1 MKFRLPLHVHIS
13 TLFLVLVLIVGS
25 AIGGLGYSVSRSL
38 LKSSADQ
45 LSQRIGRETLRE
57 VRSLIGPAEMAARLL
72 SLSGLPQAGSLEQR
86 LGYLGFMREALDASS
101 ELTSLY
107 VGYGNGDFFL
117 LRRVANAAAAGN
129 FAAPPE
135 TAYLVQ
141 SIDHPAGKVRG
152 RFIFFDKA
160 LTRLHSEERPAY
172 AQGYDPRSRHWY
184 QDALAADGQI
194 KTPPYLF
201 FTTGEVGTTI
211 ASPAGRSAAV
221 VGADITLKTLD
232 QGLAQQL
239 ATPGMQIALANAAGE
254 IVAHPDNAQMIRHAA
269 GPGGQPVLARLEEAG
284 SAVLAQLAPLLREID
299 GDATLQRV
307 LPVGAESWHVALSP
321 LTLEGAGKLTLL
333 TAIPDSELM
342 ADAYALIRHAAIV
355 MALIIALAVPITW
368 ALARAVA
375 EPLRKLAGEVDA
387 IRHFEFSRP
396 ISVESRVLEVS
407 ELALTVD
414 SMKRTIRRF
423 LDISLA
429 VAAEKNFDQLLPQL
443 LSATIAAA
451 EADAGVLY
459 LADDDKLL
467 PASGLRADGSAL
479 PASAPC
485 GAAASDSPLFAAA
498 LAART
503 ACAGRLA
510 AEDIAAL
517 GLADAVDACGDR
529 HAIAVPLQNRQH
541 QLVGAMV
548 LLRHDETDAARL
560 SFITA
565 LSGSA
570 AVSLEAKQLIHAQKQ
585 LFAALIKLI
594 ADAIDAKSAYT
605 GGHCARVPEI
615 AKLLARAACAQH
627 DGPYRDFELDDDG
640 WETLHVAAWLHD
652 CGKVTTPE
660 YVVDKATK
668 LETLYDRIH
677 EVRMRFEVIKR
688 DQEIAC
694 LKAIAAGEPEA
705 AARARLAEALAQ
717 LDDDFAFV
725 AACNEGGEQMAPE
738 RLARLKAIAA
748 RSWLR
753 TLDDRLGISH
763 EEQERKSRT
772 VAAALPAVEPLLA
785 DKPEHRIERGTA
797 EHIADDPRWGI
808 QMPAPELRYNRG
820 ELYNLCV
827 ARGTLSA
834 EERYKINEHI
844 VQTLIMLAELPFPK
858 HLRQVPEIASG
869 HHEKIDGSGYP
880 RRLRGEEMSVL
891 ARMMAIADIFEALTA
906 VDRPYKKGKTL
917 SQAIAIMGQMKADG
931 HLDPDL
937 FDLFLRSGVPL
948 DYANRFMRPE
958 QIDEV
963 DIAAYLD
970 TAPAG

>member
-1 MKFRLPLHVHIS
+1 MKYRLPLHVHIS
-13 TLFLVLVLIVGS
+13 TLFLVLLLIVGI
-25 AIGGLGYSVSRSL
+25 AVGGLGYSVSRSI

-72 SLSGLPQAGSLEQR
+72 SLGGLPQATSLEQR
-86 LGYLGFMREALDASS
+86 LGHLGLMREALDGSA

-117 LRRVANAAAAGN
+117 LRRVGQAAAID
-129 FAAPPE
+129 FAAPPD

-141 SIDHPAGKVRG
+141 SIDHPAGNARG
-152 RFIFFDKA
+152 RFIFLDQT
-160 LTRLHSEERPAY
+160 LTRLRSEERPAY
-172 AQGYDPRSRHWY
+172 ARSYDPRVRHWY
-184 QDALAADGQI
+184 QEALAADGQI

-211 ASPAGRSAAV
+211 ANQAGRSAAV
-221 VGADITLKTLD
+221 IGADITLKTLD
-232 QGLAQQL
+232 QALAQQR
-239 ATPGMQIALANAAGE
+239 ATPGMQIALVNAAGQ
-254 IVAHPDNAQMIRHAA
+254 IIAHPDNAKLIRRSTE
-269 GPGGQPVLARLEEAG
+269 PGGQPVLAKLDEAG
-284 SAVLAQLAPLLREID
+284 IAMLAQLAPTLRES
-299 GDATLQRV
+299 QRGAALPQL
-307 LPVGAESWHVALSP
+307 LPVGAETWHVALSA
-321 LTLEGAGKLTLL
+321 LTLEGAGELSLI
-333 TAIPDSELM
+333 TAIPDRELM
-342 ADAYALIRHAAIV
+342 ADAYALMRHAAIV
-355 MALIIALAVPITW
+355 MALVIALAIPITW

-396 ISVESRVLEVS
+396 ISVESHVLEVS

-423 LDISLA
+423 LDVSLA

-451 EADAGVLY
+451 DADAGVLY
-459 LADDDKLL
+459 LVDDEKLS
-467 PASGLRADGSAL
+467 PASALRADGSAL
-479 PASAPC
+479 PTRTPPA
-485 GAAASDSPLFAAA
+485 GKASDSPLFAAA
-498 LAART
+498 LASRT
-503 ACAGRLA
+503 AGAGRLTA
-510 AEDIAAL
+510 DDIAAL
-517 GLADAVDACGDR
+517 GLANAVDACGTR
-529 HAIAVPLQNRQH
+529 QAIAVPLQNRQH
-541 QLVGAMV
+541 LLVGAMV
-548 LLRHDETDAARL
+548 LLRHEETDAARL

-594 ADAIDAKSAYT
+594 AGAIDAKSAYT

-627 DGPYRDFELDDDG
+627 EGPYRDFELDDDG

-694 LKAIAAGEPEA
+694 LKAIAAGESEA
-705 AARARLAEALAQ
+705 AARARLAAEFAQ

-725 AACNEGGEQMAPE
+725 ATCNEGGELMAPE
-738 RLARLKAIAA
+738 RQEHLKAIAA
-748 RSWLR
+748 RTWLR
-753 TLDDRLGISH
+753 TLDDRIGISH
-763 EEQERKSRT
+763 DEQERKSQTPPR
-772 VAAALPAVEPLLA
+772 ALPAVEMLLA
-785 DKPEHRIERGTA
+785 DKPEHCIARQAVDRIA
-797 EHIADDPRWGI
+797 EDPRWGFK
-808 QMPAPELRYNRG
+808 MDVPELRYNRG

-827 ARGTLSA
+827 ARGTLSE

-844 VQTLIMLAELPFPK
+844 VQTLIMLSELPFPK
-858 HLRQVPEIASG
+858 HLREVPEIASG
-869 HHEKIDGSGYP
+869 HHEKMDGSGYP

-906 VDRPYKKGKTL
+906 IDRPYKKGKTL
-917 SQAIAIMGQMKADG
+917 SQAIAIMAQMKQDG

-937 FDLFLRSGVPL
+937 FDLFLRAGIYL
-948 DYANRFMRPE
+948 DYAKRFMRPE

-963 DIAAYLD
+963 DTAAYLAD
-970 TAPAG
+970 APKG